1 MFFFII
7 KSQFEQF
14 SYNFN
19 NDNKAPNIIKKWD
32 FNGENILMLNNII
45 NIVDYYLLYLIDFQ
59 VLDSEK
65 FIEIK
70 YTIIN

>member
-1 MFFFII
+1 
-7 KSQFEQF
+7 
-14 SYNFN
+14 
-19 NDNKAPNIIKKWD
+19 
-32 FNGENILMLNNII
+32 MLNNII